1 MHVCIQRFDDAIEML
16 NVEEHY
22 YVNNTFNKDNHSLM
36 DPIRKLYIDKC
47 NDNINLREEIQAFKT
62 NHAYNGSE
70 DIKKINSIRKRSEL
84 FDSMLKLERYL
95 DQR

>member
-1 MHVCIQRFDDAIEML
+1 MRTPHCEQPVEVEEYEDEDDMHVCIQRFDDAIEML

-47 NDNINLREEIQAFKT
+47 NDNINLREE
-62 NHAYNGSE
+62 
-70 DIKKINSIRKRSEL
+70 L
-84 FDSMLKLERYL
+84 
-95 DQR
+95 